1 MEIGTKATTSVR
13 RKTFIVTNF
22 DLDGGDMKVATINI
36 RSVKIHTPE
45 TLGTATDG
53 YGG

>member
-53 YGG
+53 DGG